1 MRAGGGNFGKLSDL
15 APPIDFAASFDSL
28 DIMEWVMRHFYLRAL
43 IEERM
48 GNRTDWKQVDGLM
61 MQALTAAEKV
71 ARYRHAQLSA
81 VKLAATSRPRSR
93 PFRSTKDQG
102 GTAQARTLDQ
112 PRGFGSRRG
121 REPRRLNRGESN
133 QRAQLAFRGLSP
145 AGPRV

>member
-28 DIMEWVMRHFYLRAL
+28 DIMERVMRHFYLRAL

-71 ARYRHAQLSA
+71 ARYRRAQLSA
-81 VKLAATSRPRSR
+81 VNLAGDIKAKVEAFSLDELLVKIKEELRKLGPLINLEASGAA
-93 PFRSTKDQG
+93 G
-102 GTAQARTLDQ
+102 V
-112 PRGFGSRRG
+112 
-121 REPRRLNRGESN
+121 ENRG
-133 QRAQLAFRGLSP
+133 GLTVGIRTNEHSWRSG
-145 AGPRV
+145 A